1 MPSCLTHFPD
11 FSRCDAALDGQ
22 YTGQGY
28 DFFRSSGAIFENE
41 SLCARSAK
49 RNCQSYVARYG
60 SVWRS
65 TYANERRK
73 EATVRAVLADLLCDG
88 EAVTGRDGAAG
99 RRRSVA
105 PSWLASNDHKPRP
118 GRRSNSKTCRIWDIR
133 EVPAEPLREHS
144 DHVHWRAAQPT
155 SRTPLPR
162 SARSV
167 REIARV

>member
-1 MPSCLTHFPD
+1 MSPRRTTSRIFPV
-11 FSRCDAALDGQ
+11 RCSIGRLICRARL
-22 YTGQGY
+22 
-28 DFFRSSGAIFENE
+28 RLLRPEWAIFETN
-41 SLCARSAK
+41 SVGRVLQRRIIRA
-49 RNCQSYVARYG
+49 YVARYG

-88 EAVTGRDGAAG
+88 EAVIGRDGAAG

-105 PSWLASNDHKPRP
+105 PSWLASSDHKPRP